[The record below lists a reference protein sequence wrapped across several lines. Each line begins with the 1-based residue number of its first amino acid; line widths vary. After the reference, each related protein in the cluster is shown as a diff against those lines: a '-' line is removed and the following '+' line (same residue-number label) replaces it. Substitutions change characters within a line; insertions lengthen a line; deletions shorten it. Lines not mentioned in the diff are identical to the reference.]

1 MPPGRVE
8 PPMQPTSRAGLG
20 GMDETGLRAMR
31 SQPAKSRRAPRTRPG
46 AFFSSMKASYRLV
59 KAVAGRGVIRFIL
72 LLAGAAFS
80 FLTLGLLAFSLVVW
94 MVFAAHEKGL
104 PDVSSLANYQPPTL
118 TRIYS
123 PEGRIIDEYAQ
134 QRRIYIPFDEIP
146 DLVKQAFISAED
158 KNFYEH
164 AGFDVRG
171 IAAALYEAVQSRGQS
186 LRGASTI
193 PQQVA
198 KIIYFG
204 SERAI
209 ERKIKE
215 LIQANRMVA
224 TIGREKILE
233 IYLNEIFLGQNAYGV
248 AAAAQTYF
256 NKTLTELE
264 AEDAAYLAALPKA
277 PSTYHPVRETE
288 RALGRRNFVLREMWQ
303 NGHLDKDAYEAAV
316 AAPLLT
322 VQAGDRE
329 SFATRLP
336 SRDYFTEEI
345 RRQLSRDFGDDGFKS
360 AGLTIRATV
369 DPEMQRIAAR
379 ALRHAL
385 EEYDRARGRWRGPAA
400 TISAEELG
408 ADWRA
413 ALGELPKL
421 ARDVEGW
428 SPAVVLGIE
437 GNAARI
443 GIERRG
449 GDEGEFMLTP
459 EDVEWVRKAN
469 EPGDILNVGDVIYVR
484 HEGDTSSGPD
494 YSLRQVPGVQGAFMA
509 MDVNTGRVL
518 AMQGGFSY
526 QESNFNRATQG
537 LRQPGSSFKPFV
549 YAAALDSGFTPATI
563 IIDAPIEI
571 EMADETVW
579 SPKNAT
585 DKFYGPAPLRTAIER
600 SRNLMT
606 VRLAQEVGMPVV
618 AGYAERSGVYDRMEP
633 YLANSLGAQE
643 TTLYRMV
650 SAYSMFANGG
660 ERVIPTL
667 VDRVQDRWGTTIY
680 RHDRRNCVECGLREL
695 PEGHVP
701 AITSNRER
709 AFDPVTAYQLTSMM
723 EGVVERGTAA
733 GAIDLDVPVAGKTG
747 TTNDARDVWF
757 IGFTSTIA
765 AGCYIGYDQPE
776 PLGRSATGGRM
787 CAPVFQKFMEEA
799 VKKYGGGRFVV
810 PPGGQFINIDR
821 HNGARL
827 SDEAVGDNVVAE
839 YFREGEEPV
848 FGVAFDGG
856 FALGASLPN
865 LDDLEEVEDVQDP
878 AFQEAGNVAAP
889 DPDVPAQATE
899 SEISAGGLY

>member
-1 MPPGRVE
+1 MPARRVE
-8 PPMQPTSRAGLG
+8 PPLQPALRAGDDG
-20 GMDETGLRAMR
+20 RDEAGLKAMR
-31 SQPAKSRRAPRTRPG
+31 SQPEKSRSARKSRPG
-46 AFFSSMKASYRLV
+46 PFLLSMKATYRLIQ
-59 KAVAGRGVIRFIL
+59 AMAGRGVIRFIL
-72 LLAGAAFS
+72 LFAGAAFS
-80 FLTLGLLAFSLVVW
+80 MLTLGLLAFLLLIW
-94 MVFAAHEKGL
+94 MVFAAHKEGL

-158 KNFYEH
+158 KNFYAH

-256 NKTLTELE
+256 NKTMTELE
-264 AEDAAYLAALPKA
+264 PQDAAYLAALPKA

-288 RALGRRNFVLREMWQ
+288 RAIARRNFVLREMWQ
-303 NGHLDKDAYEAAV
+303 NGHLDRDAYEAAV

-322 VQAGDRE
+322 VQSGDRE

-369 DPEMQRIAAR
+369 DPEMQKNAAR
-379 ALRHAL
+379 ALRQSL
-385 EEYDRARGRWRGPAA
+385 EEYDRARGKWRGPAA
-400 TISAEELG
+400 SIATEALE

-413 ALGELPKL
+413 ALAEIPKL
-421 ARDVEGW
+421 ARDVEDW
-428 SPAVVLGIE
+428 SPAVVLGID
-437 GNAARI
+437 GNSARI
-443 GIERRG
+443 GVEG
-449 GDEGEFMLTP
+449 WEGDEFLLTP
-459 EDVEWVRKAN
+459 EDVEWVGNAKKAD
-469 EPGDILNVGDVIYVR
+469 DILNAGDVIYVR
-484 HEGDTSSGPD
+484 HESDTSSGPD
-494 YSLRQVPGVQGAFMA
+494 FSLRQIPGVQGAFMA

-518 AMQGGFSY
+518 AIQGGFSY

-563 IIDAPIEI
+563 IIDAPIEV

-585 DKFYGPAPLRTAIER
+585 DKFYGPAPLRTAIEQ

-618 AGYAERSGVYDRMEP
+618 AGYAERSGVYNRMEP
-633 YLANSLGAQE
+633 YLANALGAQE

-650 SAYSMFANGG
+650 SAYAMFANGG
-660 ERVIPTL
+660 ERVTPTL

-680 RHDRRNCVECGLREL
+680 RHDRRNCVECGLRDL
-695 PEGHVP
+695 PEDRVP
-701 AITSNRER
+701 EITSNRER
-709 AFDPVTAYQLTSMM
+709 AFDPITAYQLTSMM

-733 GAIDLDVPVAGKTG
+733 GAVNLDVPVAGKTG
-747 TTNDARDVWF
+747 TTNEARDVWF
-757 IGFTSTIA
+757 IGFTSNIA

-776 PLGRSATGGRM
+776 PLGRSASGGRM

-810 PPGGQFINIDR
+810 PPGGKFINIDR

-827 SDEAVGDNVVAE
+827 PDDADGDNVVAE
-839 YFREGEEPV
+839 YFRDGEEPV

-865 LDDLEEVEDVQDP
+865 LDDLEETEEMQDP
-878 AFQEAGNVAAP
+878 AFLEAGGDAP
-889 DPDVPAQATE
+889 PASDLPNQATE
-899 SEISAGGLY
+899 GEISAGGLY